1 MMLLF
6 LEIVQENSLGGWI
19 VKILLNALALLVG
32 GRLLNGIHLTDFSRA
47 VIVALVLAL
56 LNATLG
62 TFLNLLTLPLTLIT
76 FGLFG
81 FVVDAL
87 VIMAAGYFL
96 KGFTVDGFWPALLL
110 AVLMALFNLVLHSL
124 PFS

>member
-1 MMLLF
+1 MLLF
-6 LEIVQENSLGGWI
+6 LEIAQDHSLGGWI
-19 VKILLNALALLVG
+19 VKILLNALALLAG
-32 GRLLNGIHLTDFSRA
+32 GRLLSGIHLTDFGRA

-62 TFLNLLTLPLTLIT
+62 AFLSLLALPLTLLT

-81 FVVDAL
+81 FVIDAL
-87 VIMAAGYFL
+87 VIMTAGYFL

-110 AVLMALFNLVLHSL
+110 ALLLALFNLVLHSIH
-124 PFS
+124 FG